1 MRVFAFAIGLLFS
14 TAAAWAQPAPSEQ
27 RESRGPLRFESAGV
41 TRSERVVFDDDLK
54 GRVTAT
60 GGAVGV
66 LFSKH
71 YGIEGE
77 FTHAVGQLNRSYEG
91 NFTSY
96 AEPGATREE
105 IERMAVRARRSM
117 KKTPGIGGSVAFTA
131 RANAGRRADVVLRVG
146 AMFRQYVETETTT
159 VLSVPEG
166 IEFERAA
173 SAFRDS
179 RRTRTR
185 GGLLFGLDIPIH
197 ISRHLTLGPDVRFVW
212 GGPAQF
218 DSRYSDASVG
228 ARATW
233 RF

>member
-1 MRVFAFAIGLLFS
+1 MRVFAFAIGLLC
-14 TAAAWAQPAPSEQ
+14 TAAAASAQPVPSE
-27 RESRGPLRFESAGV
+27 RSESRGPLRFETAIV

-77 FTHAVGQLNRSYEG
+77 FTNAVGQLNRSYEG
-91 NFTSY
+91 NFTSF

-117 KKTPGIGGSVAFTA
+117 RKTPGIGGSVAFTA
-131 RANAGRRADVVLRVG
+131 RANAGRRADIVLRVG
-146 AMFRQYVETETTT
+146 AMFRQYVENDTTT

-166 IEFERAA
+166 VEFERAA
-173 SAFRDS
+173 GSFRDS
-179 RRTRTR
+179 RTTRTR
-185 GGLLFGLDIPIH
+185 GGLLFGFDVPIQ
-197 ISRHLTLGPDVRFVW
+197 ISRHLTLGPDFRVVW
-212 GGPAQF
+212 GGPAEF
-218 DSRYSDASVG
+218 DTRYNDAAVG

-233 RF
+233 KF